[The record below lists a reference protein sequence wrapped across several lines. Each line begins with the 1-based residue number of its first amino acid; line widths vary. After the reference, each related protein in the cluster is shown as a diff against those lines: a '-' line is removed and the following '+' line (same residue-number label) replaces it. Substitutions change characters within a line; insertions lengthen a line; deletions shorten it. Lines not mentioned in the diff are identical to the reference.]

1 MGRLTILFAAIISLP
16 FWVRGQVTD
25 CPQWPAPCPHSEEI
39 NEAMDFASRTGDNK
53 VTAQEMAM
61 EANLRN
67 VLTDILQKF
76 TRLNHWELYEIM
88 ESNFDRPNSFISFA
102 KWLATPYEKRP
113 PHQYSISFVIVVN
126 KDSLAAWQDWYRNV
140 LPQQANQVVAAITT
154 DSQNAQ
160 GNAVNQAYADS
171 IQYYAQLS
179 AKYMQDHAPEYV
191 SDVQK
196 NNQKGIKRYNDKVAW
211 YQKKADE
218 FSKKIQAPS
227 TGSSSSASFNS
238 FDAEKINKTG
248 MYTNASIVLINF
260 SANARLA
267 GFGLNDGDQRS
278 ITPQRKLDVSDVFY
292 AGLLHN
298 PNKPDGQSYYMGEH
312 DYLFDH
318 PSDIA
323 TVLLGKWQLKRDSY
337 NNVSAAYIS
346 DKTANDLVTIKPM
359 KCDMVQNLDI
369 TIEGRPDHI
378 KNILSQMDME
388 ALRKLINQ

>member
-1 MGRLTILFAAIISLP
+1 
-16 FWVRGQVTD
+16 
-25 CPQWPAPCPHSEEI
+25 
-39 NEAMDFASRTGDNK
+39 
-53 VTAQEMAM
+53 
-61 EANLRN
+61 
-67 VLTDILQKF
+67 
-76 TRLNHWELYEIM
+76 M

-126 KDSLAAWQDWYRNV
+126 KDSLAAWQDWYHNV

-160 GNAVNQAYADS
+160 GNTVNQAYADS

-179 AKYMQDHAPEYV
+179 AKYMQDHATEYV

-196 NNQKGIKRYNDKVAW
+196 DNQKGIKRYNDKVAW

-218 FSKKIQAPS
+218 FSKKMQDPS
-227 TGSSSSASFNS
+227 TGSSSSNSFNS
-238 FDAEKINKTG
+238 FDAEKIGRTV

-267 GFGLNDGDQRS
+267 GLGLSDEGQS
-278 ITPQRKLDVSDVFY
+278 ITPPGKLNVSGAFY
-292 AGLLHN
+292 ARLLHN
-298 PNKPDGQSYYMGEH
+298 PNKPDGQSYYIGEH

-323 TVLLGKWQLKRDSY
+323 TVLLGKWQTKHDNY
-337 NNVSAAYIS
+337 NNVPAAYMS
-346 DKTANDLVTIKPM
+346 DKTANDIVTIKPV
-359 KCDMVQNLDI
+359 KCDVVQNLGI
-369 TIEGRPDHI
+369 NIEGRPDHI
-378 KNILSQMDME
+378 KSILSQIDMA
-388 ALRKLINQ
+388 ALQKLINQ